1 MKIMVC
7 MSNVPDTTTKIAFT
21 DNNTQLNT
29 AVPQFILNPYYIQQ
43 LSVEHVAQTGI
54 SIGANLY
61 IAIGIPGVKTR
72 LAKINSSKNKDI
84 EAPFFNN
91 AGYGIIG
98 DAFNVTPKLTAV
110 KKYKTSE

>member
-7 MSNVPDTTTKIAFT
+7 MSNVPDASTKIAFT
-21 DNNTQLNT
+21 NNNTQFNT
-29 AVPQFILNPYYIQQ
+29 TGPQFILNPYYIQQ

-72 LAKINSSKNKDI
+72 LAKINSSKNRDI
-84 EAPFFNN
+84 EAPFFSD

-98 DAFNVTPKLTAV
+98 DAFNVIPKLATV
-110 KKYKTSE
+110 KKYKTS

>member
-7 MSNVPDTTTKIAFT
+7 MSNVPDTIAKIAFT

-29 AVPQFILNPYYIQQ
+29 AGPQFILNPHYIQQ
-43 LSVEHVAQTGI
+43 LSVEHVAQTDI

-72 LAKINSSKNKDI
+72 PAKINSSKNKDI
-84 EAPFFNN
+84 EALFFSD
-91 AGYGIIG
+91 ADCGIIG
-98 DAFNVTPKLTAV
+98 DAFNVTPKLAVV
-110 KKYKTSE
+110 KKYKTS